1 MGKSYLYRTDFIA
14 LQMTNLNISFGFRF
28 IDSLSYNSCIGQ
40 IPLQM
45 TN

>member
-28 IDSLSYNSCIGQ
+28 IDSLI
-40 IPLQM
+40 IPVSDRSHCK
-45 TN
+45 